1 MESGQDRD
9 AVAVGLR
16 RLRSSAGLS
25 TYELA
30 ARLGW
35 SQSKVSKM
43 ERGQT
48 AADPDDV
55 AAWARVAG
63 ADPATTAS
71 LVVRAEDAASQM
83 RAWPTVLRHGLATR
97 QQEVAQINA
106 ASTQHR
112 EFDQN
117 LIGGLLQT
125 PPYAMRVFELADPS
139 GERSS
144 PAGRGKVTEAV
155 ATRMNRQAILYD
167 PARSFEFVI
176 TEGALRFRIGPR
188 EVMHGQAEKIISVMQ
203 LPHVSV
209 SVVPFTATP
218 AALFLSAFVIYDL
231 PDGPMVLVEL
241 VSREIQ
247 LRSTSDVRL
256 YEQTFARLRE
266 SAVTG
271 RAAEDLIRDAMIYE
285 LHHVSLR
292 LIDIR
297 THATYGGRAST

>member
-1 MESGQDRD
+1 MESGQDRE
-9 AVAVGLR
+9 AVAVSLR

-48 AADPDDV
+48 AADPEDV
-55 AAWARVAG
+55 AIWARTAG
-63 ADPATTAS
+63 ADTGTVAELMA
-71 LVVRAEDAASQM
+71 RAEDAASQM
-83 RAWPTVLRHGLATR
+83 HSWPMVLGKSLATR
-97 QQEVAQINA
+97 QREVAQINT
-106 ASTQHR
+106 ASARHR

-125 PPYAMRVFELADPS
+125 PPYAMRVFELADLS
-139 GERSS
+139 GQRSS
-144 PAGRGKVTEAV
+144 PAGRGMVTEAV
-155 ATRMNRQAILYD
+155 AARMNRQAILYD

-176 TEGALRFRIGPR
+176 TEGALRFRMGPR

-209 SVVPFTATP
+209 SVIPFTATP
-218 AALFLSAFVIYDL
+218 PALFLSAFVIYDL
-231 PDGPMVLVEL
+231 PDGAMVLIEL

-285 LHHVSLR
+285 
-292 LIDIR
+292 
-297 THATYGGRAST
+297 